1 MERWGEK
8 RYHSLDYALR
18 SQFGEKVYKIALN
31 GGMTCPNRDGTIG
44 DRGCIFCSPM
54 GSGDF
59 AGSSA
64 DSISAQLKRG
74 KSNLSTKRPIHSYI
88 AYFQAFTNTYGS
100 ISHLEKIY
108 LEAVS
113 DPEVKVLSIATRP
126 DCLGPEVLA
135 LLSKIRKI
143 KPVWIELGL
152 QTIHE
157 KTAKEIRRGY
167 PLSIFEQAVQNLHAR
182 QIPVIVHTI
191 LYLPGETP
199 EMMLQTIDYLNHC
212 PIQGIKLQLL
222 HVLKGT
228 DLAIQYQQHPFHI
241 PEQDEYIRMV
251 GSCLSHL
258 RPDIVIHR
266 VTGDGPSDLMIAPLW
281 SQKKRTVLNEL
292 HAYLKS
298 QDIWQGKEYSNL

>member
-18 SQFGEKVYKIALN
+18 SPVWRKSLQN
-31 GGMTCPNRDGTIG
+31 
-44 DRGCIFCSPM
+44 CIKRWHDLSQPGRHHRRSRMYFLQSHGIRRFP
-54 GSGDF
+54 
-59 AGSSA
+59 GSSA

-74 KSNLSTKRPIHSYI
+74 KSDLSTKRPIHSYI

-135 LLSKIRKI
+135 LLSRSGRSNRFGSNSDFRPFMKR
-143 KPVWIELGL
+143 L
-152 QTIHE
+152 QKRFE
-157 KTAKEIRRGY
+157 GY

-191 LYLPGETP
+191 R
-199 EMMLQTIDYLNHC
+199 IFR
-212 PIQGIKLQLL
+212 
-222 HVLKGT
+222 
-228 DLAIQYQQHPFHI
+228 ARHP
-241 PEQDEYIRMV
+241 
-251 GSCLSHL
+251 
-258 RPDIVIHR
+258 
-266 VTGDGPSDLMIAPLW
+266 
-281 SQKKRTVLNEL
+281 K
-292 HAYLKS
+292 
-298 QDIWQGKEYSNL
+298 

>member
-74 KSNLSTKRPIHSYI
+74 KSDLSTKRPIHSYI

-157 KTAKEIRRGY
+157 KTAKDIRRGY
-167 PLSIFEQAVQNLHAR
+167 PLSIFEQAVQNLHDR

>member
-1 MERWGEK
+1 MGFFPFVHISSRTYTAIVRRSCQLLCRQIHRK
-8 RYHSLDYALR
+8 FPTLSNQLSL
-18 SQFGEKVYKIALN
+18 
-31 GGMTCPNRDGTIG
+31 
-44 DRGCIFCSPM
+44 
-54 GSGDF
+54 
-59 AGSSA
+59 
-64 DSISAQLKRG
+64 
-74 KSNLSTKRPIHSYI
+74 IHI
-88 AYFQAFTNTYGS
+88 
-100 ISHLEKIY
+100 
-108 LEAVS
+108 
-113 DPEVKVLSIATRP
+113 
-126 DCLGPEVLA
+126 CPEVLA

-241 PEQDEYIRMV
+241 PEQDEYIL
-251 GSCLSHL
+251 SLIHICLL
-258 RPDIVIHR
+258 IFPQENI
-266 VTGDGPSDLMIAPLW
+266 
-281 SQKKRTVLNEL
+281 
-292 HAYLKS
+292 
-298 QDIWQGKEYSNL
+298 

>member
-74 KSNLSTKRPIHSYI
+74 KSDLSTKRPIHSYI

-191 LYLPGETP
+191 LYLPDETP

>member
-74 KSNLSTKRPIHSYI
+74 KSDLSTKRPIHSYI

-191 LYLPGETP
+191 LYLPSETP
-199 EMMLQTIDYLNHC
+199 EMILQTIDYLNHC

>member
-74 KSNLSTKRPIHSYI
+74 KSDLSTKRPIHSYI

-191 LYLPGETP
+191 LYLPDETP
-199 EMMLQTIDYLNHC
+199 EMILQTIDYLNHC